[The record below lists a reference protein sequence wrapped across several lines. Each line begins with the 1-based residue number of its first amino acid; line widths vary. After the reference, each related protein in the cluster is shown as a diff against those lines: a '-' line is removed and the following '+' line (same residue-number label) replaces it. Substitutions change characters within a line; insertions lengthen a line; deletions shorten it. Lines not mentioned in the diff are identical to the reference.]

1 MSKPTLPATLPGG
14 GPWQLVSAHYEADC
28 SPCDLSSAELYGEP
42 NASGNPPT
50 YTSIPS
56 GTPLWAAGAGNR
68 TNAIVEADITPWMQ
82 SRSSSWFGLTAL
94 DGTPPNGPLTALAS
108 YPASGD
114 DILFRYVE
122 APPPSH
128 VTSPVDGAV
137 IATTAPTLTA
147 QVVDP
152 APPNQVLYDFKLSTA
167 PGGGGVSV
175 IDSGWVNAPSWP
187 VPPGALAD
195 GVTYYARVLNID
207 NSDLYEPNSQYYVP
221 PIPGP
226 QTSFQ
231 VKSRLNS
238 GGPAPT
244 DTVGSVPGNTS
255 TPSQG
260 SPSPGT
266 APASE
271 TVNMVTGDLALA
283 VGTRSMTT
291 LAGQAGVSLSYN
303 SSQSSL
309 STGSNYG
316 VNAQYYAD
324 NGSHTFP
331 TAPIGRRVDPGVN
344 IAPTGLNALTASLP
358 AGSNFM
364 VRWTGTLSLPAGT
377 WAVGGLNTLG
387 GLRVFVNGASSP
399 AYDDWPAANAYDG
412 VPHYSTSTITGGT
425 QRYPIEVDAW
435 SQGTVGAGGLLP
447 TIQLWAKNATITD
460 PTQQSQFLVSPNWL
474 TPTPSSLPP
483 GWDIGLPNAVWSRV
497 DDLGSQVVVESQ
509 TGATATFTRTA
520 DGTYQAPSGDNDY
533 LSLRAGILQLAT
545 SANYLY
551 TFNADGSVATTT
563 SVADDRHPTALRY
576 SYSGTPALMRTIT
589 DPVSTRA
596 INFYYGGD
604 TSCPASNAAP
614 IGVLCLAA
622 NWDGTSTSFGYN
634 SNGQLAAVY
643 SDGGQTTL
651 LGYDSNNRVNDI
663 RDALAEDDIAAGQPG
678 LPSSCLSVT
687 ATRCPLDTQITYDSV
702 GRVASVVQPA
712 PAPGAT
718 APARTY
724 TYGVGTTSVA
734 VAGFNPAPDGIA
746 SSVTYDA
753 QSKITS
759 QTNAT
764 GQHSYT
770 VWDSIDEPIV
780 VVDISGEQTS
790 TVYDNAGNVTDAY
803 GPAPVACFAPASWP
817 ASLPAPT
824 SPVVGYLPVSDP
836 AGTTGCGIPSVG
848 HTHNGYDENITGL
861 AESYWS
867 NGDFAGSATQHSTG
881 VGGSYTGCSQAGPIS
896 SSPPPWP
903 AVATALCGS
912 WASSSP
918 PVTPDANGNWSLR
931 MSGTL
936 NWTAV
941 AGDYVFLYS
950 APLPTSLYIDGT
962 LVATNLDPN
971 DPYNA
976 SGVLPSADGSVHLT
990 PGTHTVR
997 VDINGSTSQTTS
1009 YGIIYRLDEPDP
1021 GHAGQDTLGP
1031 WTGISLAGT
1040 SPHYGLHTSSTD
1052 ADGKT
1057 TTTSYTSTAVGPEDG
1072 LPTATTVGAG
1082 TSAALTTTTT
1092 YESPGPTSYLR
1103 KTSSVLPAGNATTYA
1118 YYSGTA
1124 GPLAAACGVSAA
1136 MPQAGQLQSLTDPTP
1151 ATGVAA
1157 REQQFIYDA
1166 AGRQAGRRV
1175 GPASLIA
1182 SAPWQ
1187 CTTSDTRGR
1196 LLAESWPATA
1206 TAPART
1212 VTRSYAVS
1220 GNPLT
1225 SSVTDTSGGG
1235 VVSTTVDLLGRL
1247 TSYTDANGKTTAT
1260 TYDLAGRVVG
1270 SSGPQGN
1277 LTYVYNA
1284 NGDPSTISLGSTV
1297 LATSHFDAA
1306 TDRLTSV
1313 TYGNGTTGT
1322 IGYDIY
1328 GNQNALTFMN
1338 TASGAFLDGNQVT
1351 RSLGGRVFSEL
1362 ENINGTS
1369 LTNPNPAGASS
1380 TDYSYDGA
1388 GRLITAAL
1396 PAGIATY
1403 GYGTNAGSDGCVT
1416 TGGGLNTNRTSVVT
1430 TSHAGVSTSID
1441 SCYNNADQLTKSIA
1455 ATSTST
1461 NYVYDGHGNQTADNG
1476 TMLTW
1481 DASDRLASTSTASST
1496 TVYTYDALDR
1506 VTKRLTGTSAVY
1518 YAYNGFTDAPAAT
1531 LDTNLGVVQ
1540 TFIGLPGGVMLTT
1553 PTSGNIWSYPDLHGN
1568 YTVVTNNVGTR
1579 QGGPDTYDPWGRPT
1593 AGQTPL
1599 NNATDASNLGAFGV
1613 AGKVTDTTTNIT
1625 LMGARAYNSSEGR
1638 FLSVDPVQNGCANPY
1653 TYVYG
1658 DPLNQRDLT
1667 GRSSCGDSA
1676 AAGFIGGLVA
1686 FGLTVASIAVE
1697 GPEVAFA
1704 LGAAAAVIGTVAALT
1719 DAHGCVKEHDP
1730 EACAGLGL
1738 GIVGSVVGGTGLA
1751 VSSKLGADGLA
1762 AVGGT
1767 YGGAGLAADFGA
1779 GYSSIAC
1786 GVSNLVSGA
1795 LDYLG
1800 GLLNGFFNGIARIGY
1815 YA

>member
-1 MSKPTLPATLPGG
+1 MIGSTITISISPTWLASLPRSAFPVVIDPEVDDYQSSTQTIGVSAAGGSVSGQMRTGYDTSGSLWRGATFVSKPTLPATLPGG

-1052 ADGKT
+1052 ADGRQ
-1057 TTTSYTSTAVGPEDG
+1057 P
-1072 LPTATTVGAG
+1072 
-1082 TSAALTTTTT
+1082 
-1092 YESPGPTSYLR
+1092 R
-1103 KTSSVLPAGNATTYA
+1103 
-1118 YYSGTA
+1118 
-1124 GPLAAACGVSAA
+1124 
-1136 MPQAGQLQSLTDPTP
+1136 P
-1151 ATGVAA
+1151 ATPRLRLAPRMA
-1157 REQQFIYDA
+1157 C
-1166 AGRQAGRRV
+1166 RQPRPSGLAPPRLSPPRPLMSRRV
-1175 GPASLIA
+1175 PRVICERH
-1182 SAPWQ
+1182 PPCYQ
-1187 CTTSDTRGR
+1187 PETR
-1196 LLAESWPATA
+1196 P
-1206 TAPART
+1206 PM
-1212 VTRSYAVS
+1212 
-1220 GNPLT
+1220 P
-1225 SSVTDTSGGG
+1225 
-1235 VVSTTVDLLGRL
+1235 
-1247 TSYTDANGKTTAT
+1247 
-1260 TYDLAGRVVG
+1260 
-1270 SSGPQGN
+1270 
-1277 LTYVYNA
+1277 
-1284 NGDPSTISLGSTV
+1284 
-1297 LATSHFDAA
+1297 
-1306 TDRLTSV
+1306 
-1313 TYGNGTTGT
+1313 
-1322 IGYDIY
+1322 
-1328 GNQNALTFMN
+1328 
-1338 TASGAFLDGNQVT
+1338 
-1351 RSLGGRVFSEL
+1351 
-1362 ENINGTS
+1362 
-1369 LTNPNPAGASS
+1369 
-1380 TDYSYDGA
+1380 
-1388 GRLITAAL
+1388 ITAAL
-1396 PAGIATY
+1396 RDR
-1403 GYGTNAGSDGCVT
+1403 S
-1416 TGGGLNTNRTSVVT
+1416 LQ
-1430 TSHAGVSTSID
+1430 HAG
-1441 SCYNNADQLTKSIA
+1441 CLQLCR
-1455 ATSTST
+1455 
-1461 NYVYDGHGNQTADNG
+1461 
-1476 TMLTW
+1476 
-1481 DASDRLASTSTASST
+1481 RLASCS
-1496 TVYTYDALDR
+1496 
-1506 VTKRLTGTSAVY
+1506 
-1518 YAYNGFTDAPAAT
+1518 P
-1531 LDTNLGVVQ
+1531 
-1540 TFIGLPGGVMLTT
+1540 
-1553 PTSGNIWSYPDLHGN
+1553 
-1568 YTVVTNNVGTR
+1568 
-1579 QGGPDTYDPWGRPT
+1579 
-1593 AGQTPL
+1593 
-1599 NNATDASNLGAFGV
+1599 
-1613 AGKVTDTTTNIT
+1613 
-1625 LMGARAYNSSEGR
+1625 
-1638 FLSVDPVQNGCANPY
+1638 
-1653 TYVYG
+1653 
-1658 DPLNQRDLT
+1658 
-1667 GRSSCGDSA
+1667 
-1676 AAGFIGGLVA
+1676 
-1686 FGLTVASIAVE
+1686 
-1697 GPEVAFA
+1697 
-1704 LGAAAAVIGTVAALT
+1704 
-1719 DAHGCVKEHDP
+1719 
-1730 EACAGLGL
+1730 
-1738 GIVGSVVGGTGLA
+1738 
-1751 VSSKLGADGLA
+1751 
-1762 AVGGT
+1762 
-1767 YGGAGLAADFGA
+1767 
-1779 GYSSIAC
+1779 
-1786 GVSNLVSGA
+1786 
-1795 LDYLG
+1795 
-1800 GLLNGFFNGIARIGY
+1800 
-1815 YA
+1815 